1 MTNCGADSQSS
12 APTLWGM
19 SMVDSERE
27 MLREKQDESKLFERR
42 PFESSRQATY
52 EDTVTTRREREWE
65 QDDRD

>member
-19 SMVDSERE
+19 SIVESEYE
-27 MLREKQDESKLFERR
+27 MLREKHDESKLFERR

-52 EDTVTTRREREWE
+52 EDTVTPRPNREWE
-65 QDDRD
+65 HDERD